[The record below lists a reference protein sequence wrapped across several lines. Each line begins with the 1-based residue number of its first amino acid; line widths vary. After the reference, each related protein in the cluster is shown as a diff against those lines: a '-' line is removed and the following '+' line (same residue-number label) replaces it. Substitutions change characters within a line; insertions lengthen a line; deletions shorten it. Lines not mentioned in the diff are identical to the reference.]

1 MALTS
6 EQILGA
12 RAMLRMDQRELAEH
26 AGVTVETLRRIE
38 DELGPVP
45 AYETTIAAIQRA
57 LEVAGVE
64 FINGSEPGVKLKAKA
79 TGLLGSRPGKASG

>member
-45 AYETTIAAIQRA
+45 AYEATIAAIQRA

-64 FINGSEPGVKLKAKA
+64 FMNGAEAGVKLRK
-79 TGLLGSRPGKASG
+79 GRR